1 MTDKKGI
8 LKNVSKSQTSQQ
20 KEDKTEDEKLL
31 ELTTIALAKTCYLND
46 KDDVIHIISQS
57 QPAKAW
63 INRLVKYESRKKRWM
78 TEF

>member
-20 KEDKTEDEKLL
+20 KEESEKTEDEKLL
-31 ELTTIALAKTCYLND
+31 ELTAIALAKTCYLND

-63 INRLVKYESRKKRWM
+63 INRLVKYESRKKGG
-78 TEF
+78 